1 MKLLS
6 NERIAYSSATF
17 LDNLVI
23 SRWTRGWFCV
33 CVCVGSCNGLFNVR
47 DGITQELMK

>member
-6 NERIAYSSATF
+6 NERIEYSSATF

-23 SRWTRGWFCV
+23 SRWTRGCVGGRV
-33 CVCVGSCNGLFNVR
+33 CVLAAVMGS
-47 DGITQELMK
+47 